1 MFHWISRI
9 ITSWFPGQNFG
20 LTKCRTI
27 RMSWT
32 ASFKSVH
39 QRSGS
44 KHPTICNVYK
54 RLSWICLFSEPK
66 RVGFI
71 SWADVFFSY
80 AFASCIHS
88 SMHPVFLAVDFHL
101 NPNSHQTCHLALL
114 VFRQNT
120 VPSPG
125 CCSCPVSLHIAILA
139 GTVLQ
144 QLQQQLQLKW
154 GVELMV
160 PSQEFNN
167 IYNFYSW
174 RMLVTLIDSE
184 RVFRLTMQNLGFQA
198 PRQKILYM
206 KIQNNLLF
214 SLKSLLFSRK
224 LCQLNL
230 YKWCEPDITQH
241 DSIILLF
248 WLFKIWVSHAPCHH
262 KAAAPFGI
270 GM

>member
-1 MFHWISRI
+1 MGRNSIPKHNAITTLGVISVSQMTNVEQLVIFMFHWISTI
-9 ITSWFPGQNFG
+9 ITSWFPGQSFG
-20 LTKCRTI
+20 LTKCQTI
-27 RMSWT
+27 RMSCT

-44 KHPTICNVYK
+44 KHPMICNVYK
-54 RLSWICLFSEPK
+54 RLSWIFFVLRTKTCWLHFL
-66 RVGFI
+66 
-71 SWADVFFSY
+71 SWCFFSY
-80 AFASCIHS
+80 AFASCIHY

-114 VFRQNT
+114 VLRQHT

-144 QLQQQLQLKW
+144 QPQQQLQLKW

-160 PSQEFNN
+160 PSQKFNN

-174 RMLVTLIDSE
+174 RMMVTLIDSE

-198 PRQKILYM
+198 PIQK
-206 KIQNNLLF
+206 NTTW
-214 SLKSLLFSRK
+214 KSK
-224 LCQLNL
+224 LIC
-230 YKWCEPDITQH
+230 CFH
-241 DSIILLF
+241 
-248 WLFKIWVSHAPCHH
+248 
-262 KAAAPFGI
+262 
-270 GM
+270 